1 MLLRIRAGAGRVDEH
16 KVVFCAVP
24 ELWVPDDPVQRSVES
39 VVGMGQHGVGDGQR
53 EFHVM
58 GDDVDAERL

>member
-1 MLLRIRAGAGRVDEH
+1 MLLRICAGAGRIHTHE
-16 KVVFCAVP
+16 VVLCAVP
-24 ELWVPDDPVQRSVES
+24 KLRVPDDPVQRSVES

-53 EFHVM
+53 KFHVM

>member
-16 KVVFCAVP
+16 KVVFRAVP
-24 ELWVPDDPVQRSVES
+24 ELWRSFDYVQRSVES
-39 VVGMGQHGVGDGQR
+39 VVGMGQHGVRDRQR
-53 EFHVM
+53 KFHVM

>member
-1 MLLRIRAGAGRVDEH
+1 MLLRIRAGASRVDEH
-16 KVVFCAVP
+16 KVVLCAVP
-24 ELWVPDDPVQRSVES
+24 ELWRSFDYVQRSVES

-53 EFHVM
+53 KFHVM

>member
-1 MLLRIRAGAGRVDEH
+1 MLLRICAGAGRIHTHE
-16 KVVFCAVP
+16 VVLCAVP

-39 VVGMGQHGVGDGQR
+39 VDGMGQHGVGDGQR
-53 EFHVM
+53 KFHVM